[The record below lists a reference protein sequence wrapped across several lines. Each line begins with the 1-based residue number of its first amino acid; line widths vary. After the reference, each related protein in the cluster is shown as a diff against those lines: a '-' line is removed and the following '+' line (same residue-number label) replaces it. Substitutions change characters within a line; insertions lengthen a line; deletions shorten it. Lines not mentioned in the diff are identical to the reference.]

1 MKLNLRKLTTLAIA
15 LFTITAVQAQTT
27 EISDSV
33 LVNGNC
39 GMCKSAIEKSAKE
52 AGATYALWDKKTK
65 VLNLKF
71 DPATTSQE
79 KIEKR
84 IAARGYDTVNFK
96 ATDEA
101 YEKLEEC
108 CHYDRKNP
116 IFTKQ

>member
-1 MKLNLRKLTTLAIA
+1 MKFNFKKVTTLAIA
-15 LFTITAVQAQTT
+15 LFAISSIKAQST
-27 EISDSV
+27 EITDSV

-52 AGATYALWDKKTK
+52 AGASYASWDKKTK

-79 KIEKR
+79 QIEKKV
-84 IAARGYDTVNFK
+84 AARGYDTQNFK

-101 YEKLEEC
+101 YEKLSAC
-108 CHYDRKNP
+108 CHYDRKST
-116 IFTKQ
+116 IFEKQ